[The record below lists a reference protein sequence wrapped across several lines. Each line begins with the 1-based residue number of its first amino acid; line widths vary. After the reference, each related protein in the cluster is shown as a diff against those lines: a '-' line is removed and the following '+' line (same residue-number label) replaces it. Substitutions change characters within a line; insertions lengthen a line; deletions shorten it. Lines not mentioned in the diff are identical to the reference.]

1 MGPAAYLLTCLHPS
15 SSPRLD
21 STASYS
27 LVAALHDISRSGVTA
42 AAVVHQPSWPCC
54 RLFDHLVL
62 LGKGGRTGE
71 GQCGVCRAAALV
83 LLGRAELPFLPV
95 QISSIGS

>member
-1 MGPAAYLLTCLHPS
+1 MHHR
-15 SSPRLD
+15 RLD

-54 RLFDHLVL
+54 RLFDHLIL

-71 GQCGVCRAAALV
+71 CSGLF
-83 LLGRAELPFLPV
+83 GR
-95 QISSIGS
+95 